1 MHNLWNETGMFKSE
15 EQHLACQNRSFLK
28 NNRVTEIEIQQLQRE
43 RDKKKDEIAP
53 EIVDTVS
60 EMSYGGSSRKEN
72 VREQG
77 GDSDDYPGGT
87 PEDHFKTPIQ
97 V

>member
-43 RDKKKDEIAP
+43 IKKK
-53 EIVDTVS
+53 
-60 EMSYGGSSRKEN
+60 MK
-72 VREQG
+72 
-77 GDSDDYPGGT
+77 
-87 PEDHFKTPIQ
+87 
-97 V
+97 

>member
-43 RDKKKDEIAP
+43 IKKDEIAP

-60 EMSYGGSSRKEN
+60 EMSYEGSSRTET

-77 GDSDDYPGGT
+77 GDSNNYPGGT